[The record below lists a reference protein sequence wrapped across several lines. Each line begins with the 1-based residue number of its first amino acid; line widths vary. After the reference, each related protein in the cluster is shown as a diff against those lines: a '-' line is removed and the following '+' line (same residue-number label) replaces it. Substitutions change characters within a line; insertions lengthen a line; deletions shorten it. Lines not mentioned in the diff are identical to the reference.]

1 MGKIDKRD
9 FNVYTLTMDTLD
21 KNDKRPV
28 WLLDVDGV
36 LNSLSSAPNPKELR
50 RGEAVQKYL
59 RTNSGATFRLRV
71 HNDLVA
77 FVNRMHESGLVDIRW
92 ATTWTDQA
100 NTVFAPAF
108 GFPQLPVWSRPP
120 EETGRFDDHNWK
132 TTAALRVVHNG
143 RKLVWTDDEAI
154 PDYFDDLVADVS
166 KGHLLVR
173 PNDQVGLTL
182 ADCELI
188 EAFLLKHKA

>member
-1 MGKIDKRD
+1 MDNLKDMEDKEMED
-9 FNVYTLTMDTLD
+9 KDMDELD
-21 KNDKRPV
+21 SNDTRPV

-36 LNSLSSAPNPKELR
+36 LNSLSSSPNPKELR

-59 RTNSGATFRLRV
+59 KTNSGPTFRMRV

-77 FVNRMHESGLVDIRW
+77 FVNRMHSSGLVDIRW

-108 GFPQLPVWSRPP
+108 DLPQLPVWSRPP

-132 TTAALRVVHNG
+132 TGGALRVVHAG
-143 RKLVWTDDEAI
+143 RKLIWTDDEAI
-154 PDYFDDLVADVS
+154 PDNFDELVEDVS

-173 PNDQVGLTL
+173 PDEAVGLTL
-182 ADCELI
+182 ADCKLI
-188 EAFLLKHKA
+188 EDFIMNT